1 MRYPKSIDNLI
12 KQLTKL
18 PSVGPRMAERFVF
31 YLLNQDAEELQHLA
45 QAIAE
50 LKEKTLVCS
59 VCHAVADQS
68 PCEICR
74 DQGRDHSTISVVA
87 NTRDLLVFESA
98 KEYRGA
104 FHVLGG
110 VINTI
115 EGTKPENL
123 HIRSLLTRIKK
134 QKTKEVIL
142 ALNPNL
148 EGETTSMYLS
158 KLLKTNFPNLRISR
172 LARGLAMGT
181 DLEYAD
187 EMTLLNAIRFRNTL

>member
-12 KQLTKL
+12 RLLTKL
-18 PSVGPRMAERFVF
+18 PSVGPRTAERFVF
-31 YLLNQDAEELQHLA
+31 YLLNQDAEELQRLA

-50 LKEKTLVCS
+50 LKEKTQVCAL
-59 VCHAVADQS
+59 CHAVADKS
-68 PCEICR
+68 PCEICS
-74 DQGRDHSTISVVA
+74 DSARDHTTISVVG

-110 VINTI
+110 VINVI

-123 HIRSLLTRIKK
+123 NIRSLLARIKK
-134 QKTKEVIL
+134 QKTKEIIL

-158 KLLKTNFPNLRISR
+158 KLLKANFPELKVSR
-172 LARGLAMGT
+172 LARGLPMGA

-187 EMTLLNAIRFRNTL
+187 EMTLLNAIKFRNTL